1 MRRPSIY
8 TDRREPL
15 DVKMTPMIDVVF
27 LLLIFFV
34 WTASFQIVERVL
46 PSSVSEA
53 SGTGSTTPDEPPPP
67 EADFHDIVVRI
78 LWAEGRVSWRVGE
91 ETYNQLSGVE
101 QRLALIFR
109 ANDEA
114 PVIIDP
120 DDDTP
125 FGSVIEVYDLS
136 RQVGFREVK
145 FAASDQA

>member
-34 WTASFQIVERVL
+34 WTASFQIIEHVL
-46 PSSVSEA
+46 PSSVSEV
-53 SGTGSTTPDEPPPP
+53 SGTGAVPPDEPPPP

-78 LWAEGRVSWRVGE
+78 LWADGRVSWRVGE
-91 ETYNQLSGVE
+91 QTYSELSGVE

-120 DDDTP
+120 DDETP
-125 FGSVIEVYDLS
+125 FGNVIEVYDLS